1 MKYDPVKDCTMQYR
15 QFIAAGLPHDVA
27 IHHVEMRLGQSREHE
42 EKFYKALNNLAENQ
56 ALSHYWRTFHA
67 PFRVWLPLKKAV
79 TDDEHDPT
87 LQLTYAPPDTR
98 GYFRSWAQRNGHQV
112 IHEPETPDG

>member
-1 MKYDPVKDCTMQYR
+1 MNYDPVKDCTMQYR

-27 IHHVEMRLGQSREHE
+27 IHHVEMRLGQSKDYE
-42 EKFYKALNNLAENQ
+42 ERFHKALNNLAKNQ
-56 ALSHYWRTFHA
+56 ALSHYWRTFHE
-67 PFRVWLPLKKAV
+67 PFRVWLPPKKAV
-79 TDDEHDPT
+79 TDDEDDPT

-98 GYFRSWAQRNGHQV
+98 GYFRSWARRNGHQA